1 MTQPILY
8 SFRRCPYAMRARLA
22 LCVAGVACELREV
35 VLRDKPPAM
44 LAVSEKGEVP
54 VLVLDDKTLDESRDI
69 IFWAF
74 EQNDP
79 QGWLQDFQ
87 EWDDKKILAVF
98 DNDFKHNLDR
108 YKYASRYNTNL
119 FKHRSVCVDIL
130 TDLEQSLG
138 EGWLAGKQAGLLDI
152 AVLPFVRQFRI
163 ADSQFFDGELALP
176 NVQKWLANFLEWEL
190 FQSVMKKYPQW
201 KEGEA
206 GEQFPS

>member
-22 LCVAGVACELREV
+22 LCVAGIACELREV
-35 VLRDKPPAM
+35 VLRDKPPTM

-87 EWDDKKILAVF
+87 E
-98 DNDFKHNLDR
+98 
-108 YKYASRYNTNL
+108 
-119 FKHRSVCVDIL
+119 
-130 TDLEQSLG
+130 
-138 EGWLAGKQAGLLDI
+138 
-152 AVLPFVRQFRI
+152 
-163 ADSQFFDGELALP
+163 
-176 NVQKWLANFLEWEL
+176 
-190 FQSVMKKYPQW
+190 
-201 KEGEA
+201 
-206 GEQFPS
+206 